1 MEEQIANTLRRER
14 LFAWLCGSFGVLALL
29 LCMIG
34 LYGVMSYAMARRGQE
49 MGIRMAL
56 GASRGDIFR
65 HVLGEGMGVALF
77 GLLIGAPATYFA
89 AHRFVNHK
97 DLGMEPL
104 DPAMLTWSIAAL
116 VLCAALAVLAPALR
130 AASADPVK
138 ALRQG

>member
-1 MEEQIANTLRRER
+1 MQGSDKPMFPAVCSNCGKDTTVPFQPTSGRPV
-14 LFAWLCGSFGVLALL
+14 LCRDCF
-29 LCMIG
+29 
-34 LYGVMSYAMARRGQE
+34 
-49 MGIRMAL
+49 

-116 VLCAALAVLAPALR
+116 VLCAVLAVLAPALR

-138 ALRQG
+138 APRQG